1 MPRNGR
7 SRLAASGYIE
17 CVENDEIVQKA
28 CDNQKEPTIVGCLRS
43 RNADP
48 LPRLKRNHVRQT
60 CARVGK
66 RVEGFEGDKLSRN
79 GWWGERTVHGET
91 QCEHEQYGDKKQR
104 TSSPASEKQMAKAR
118 NQQSPNTGSGCHS
131 IALGFEKNRLACSG
145 GETLR
150 PLKGR
155 VRRVI
160 LQHHCRSAYNPRIF
174 MSTLFSL
181 NDRHVATI
189 HRVRGALLSLFVFI
203 LWTSPPAA
211 ATQKAGQPEIRV
223 PTLERRIHDLINKE
237 RTAKKLRTLQF
248 DEKLSSIA
256 RAHSAD
262 MARRKFFSHVNPD
275 GKDPTARGELAGYRC
290 KKDFGSY
297 FTEGLAEN
305 LYQGN
310 LYSSVRTRG
319 TVKTYTWNTLEDLA
333 TQSVTGWMKSKGH
346 RENILEKSYDKTG
359 IGVAISKDDKV
370 FVTQVFC

>member
-1 MPRNGR
+1 
-7 SRLAASGYIE
+7 
-17 CVENDEIVQKA
+17 
-28 CDNQKEPTIVGCLRS
+28 
-43 RNADP
+43 
-48 LPRLKRNHVRQT
+48 
-60 CARVGK
+60 
-66 RVEGFEGDKLSRN
+66 
-79 GWWGERTVHGET
+79 
-91 QCEHEQYGDKKQR
+91 
-104 TSSPASEKQMAKAR
+104 
-118 NQQSPNTGSGCHS
+118 
-131 IALGFEKNRLACSG
+131 
-145 GETLR
+145 
-150 PLKGR
+150 
-155 VRRVI
+155 
-160 LQHHCRSAYNPRIF
+160 

-189 HRVRGALLSLFVFI
+189 HRVRGVLLSLFVFM
-203 LWTSPPAA
+203 LWTSPPAV
-211 ATQKAGQPEIRV
+211 ATQKSGQPEIRV

-346 RENILEKSYDKTG
+346 RENILEKSSDKTG

>member
-1 MPRNGR
+1 
-7 SRLAASGYIE
+7 
-17 CVENDEIVQKA
+17 
-28 CDNQKEPTIVGCLRS
+28 
-43 RNADP
+43 
-48 LPRLKRNHVRQT
+48 
-60 CARVGK
+60 
-66 RVEGFEGDKLSRN
+66 
-79 GWWGERTVHGET
+79 
-91 QCEHEQYGDKKQR
+91 
-104 TSSPASEKQMAKAR
+104 
-118 NQQSPNTGSGCHS
+118 
-131 IALGFEKNRLACSG
+131 
-145 GETLR
+145 
-150 PLKGR
+150 
-155 VRRVI
+155 
-160 LQHHCRSAYNPRIF
+160 

-189 HRVRGALLSLFVFI
+189 HRVRGVLLSLFVFM
-203 LWTSPPAA
+203 LWTSPPAV

-346 RENILEKSYDKTG
+346 RENILEKSSDKTG